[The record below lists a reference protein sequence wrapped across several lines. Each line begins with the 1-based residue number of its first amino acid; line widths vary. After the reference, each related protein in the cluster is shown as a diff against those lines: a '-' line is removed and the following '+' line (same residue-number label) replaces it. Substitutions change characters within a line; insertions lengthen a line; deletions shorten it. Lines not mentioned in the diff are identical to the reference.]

1 MITLLSVNIEGYC
14 SICEP
19 THLQLNP
26 QQTILIKSPNGSGK
40 SSIFGAIVWC
50 IYGKSLKGI
59 SDVNTWKEVQPKDYS
74 GTKVEVFFQ
83 RDNEVYKIVR
93 CQNYKKV
100 LEDGAKG
107 NNRLIF
113 YENGDPVNIKGKI
126 QLQERIILK
135 LGLSYQLFM
144 NSIMFGQ
151 GLQRLITESNSDKKK
166 LFEEIFDLNF
176 LNIAKG
182 IAQEDR
188 ENILYEANQVEH
200 KARMLQQEIE
210 STKGTY
216 FELRERERSWK
227 TTIHRERRELREK
240 KKKLIDQLRKEKRKV
255 TEEIDLTLD
264 VKVKNQ
270 SKLVVSLKEKLNNAR
285 SLSKVPLEDFI
296 DTILELMNNKK
307 YDDAYKSI
315 LKIKKAFSK
324 ITRYQEEL
332 EQANDRLYELKETR
346 NKLDDIKDTCNEY
359 ATEIVRIDSMLMKL
373 GKEKLKVLSPKYKE
387 KWQSFKKKLRK
398 VDEDYHNKLG
408 ELKDYEWLLN
418 DPLGNNGIKAY
429 LFDSSLDL
437 LNHTLDSYSEVLG
450 FRISFEIDLGSTRKD
465 FVTLIERNGIIID
478 YDELSGGEKQ
488 VCNLAMAFAM
498 FESMSAARG
507 INIAFLDEVFESL
520 SSDNIEIVINLI
532 RHIFENKTLFLIT
545 HHDSIPLSHSKIL
558 QVEKQNGL
566 TYLKQL

>member
-14 SICEP
+14 SIGEP
-19 THLQLNP
+19 THIQLN
-26 QQTILIKSPNGSGK
+26 QGCTVLIKAPNGSGK
-40 SSIFGAIVWC
+40 SSIFGAIIWG

-83 RDNEVYKIVR
+83 RDNDVFKVVR
-93 CQNYKKV
+93 CQNYKKI

-113 YENGDPVNIKGKI
+113 YENGDPVNIKGKV
-126 QLQERIILK
+126 QLQEHITLK

-151 GLQRLITESNSDKKK
+151 GLQRLITESNTDKKK

-182 IAQEDR
+182 IAQDDK
-188 ENILYEANQVEH
+188 ENIIAEANEVEH
-200 KARMLQQEIE
+200 QAHLLQQEIE

-227 TTIHRERRELREK
+227 ATIHRERKELRDK
-240 KKKLIDQLRKEKRKV
+240 KKKLVNQLIKEKAKI
-255 TEEIDLTLD
+255 TEEIDLSLN

-270 SKLVVSLKEKLNNAR
+270 LKLVTSIKEKLGNAK
-285 SLSKVPLEDFI
+285 SLSKVPLEEFI
-296 DTILELMNNKK
+296 DSILELMQSKE
-307 YDDAYKSI
+307 YDKAYRSI
-315 LKIKKAFSK
+315 LKVKKAFGK
-324 ITRYQEEL
+324 ITKYQEEL
-332 EQANDRLYELKETR
+332 EKANDRLYELKETR

-359 ATEIVRIDSMLMKL
+359 STEIVRIDSML
-373 GKEKLKVLSPKYKE
+373 GKISKERLEILSPKYKK
-387 KWQSFKKKLRK
+387 KWISYKKKLRK

-437 LNHTLDSYSEVLG
+437 LNRTLDSYSEVLG
-450 FRISFEIDLGSTRKD
+450 FRISFEIDLGSTRKE
-465 FVTLIERNGIIID
+465 FVTLIERGDVIID

-507 INIAFLDEVFESL
+507 INMAFLDEVFESL
-520 SSDNIEIVINLI
+520 SSDNIEVVTNLI
-532 RHIFENKTLFLIT
+532 RKIFNDKTLFLIT

-558 QVEKQNGL
+558 QVEKHNGL
-566 TYLKQL
+566 TYLK